1 MISIQQIQYIIA
13 LSEELHFQ
21 KAADKCYVT
30 QPTLS
35 MQIKKAEEVLGGL
48 VFDRS
53 RNPIQLTAFGLSMLP
68 ILRDTI
74 NEYNKIESL
83 SLKRRGIHKEELKI
97 AIIPTISNYLLP
109 DLFENW
115 RKIFKDVHIIVL
127 EMKTE
132 EILSAI
138 ENKKIDVGIL
148 AGPIEKYP
156 STLLFNEEIKA
167 YLPNRK
173 GVSINLNDLAD
184 EHPWLLTKGNCLRTQ
199 MINFCQLNDDL
210 NSDWDYEGGNMSLL
224 ERMVKLYGGY
234 TLIPV
239 NNIVS
244 NDHDYKSIV
253 SGSNQSPAR
262 SIVGIT
268 QNKSVKMEVI
278 QKVFKSIQKAYT
290 QDLERELK
298 ILNWNV

>member
-1 MISIQQIQYIIA
+1 
-13 LSEELHFQ
+13 
-21 KAADKCYVT
+21 
-30 QPTLS
+30 
-35 MQIKKAEEVLGGL
+35 
-48 VFDRS
+48 
-53 RNPIQLTAFGLSMLP
+53 
-68 ILRDTI
+68 
-74 NEYNKIESL
+74 
-83 SLKRRGIHKEELKI
+83 
-97 AIIPTISNYLLP
+97 
-109 DLFENW
+109 
-115 RKIFKDVHIIVL
+115 
-127 EMKTE
+127 
-132 EILSAI
+132 
-138 ENKKIDVGIL
+138 
-148 AGPIEKYP
+148 
-156 STLLFNEEIKA
+156 LFNEEIKA